1 MKLNQRLF
9 AAIVLSALC
18 ALPADAV
25 TGSWSYEHP
34 KVKSGEFVIHSAC
47 MIPAEGKLSKQ
58 GVKGHEGMA
67 KESDD
72 WSASLQNVVDAHLK
86 SAGVSLMPAI
96 SAGESGA
103 SDDEVR
109 QVVLQ
114 IQQKYDEVSAKLNS
128 KPRDIGKSRYTL
140 GDQVALLPCAA
151 KSDVLVFVEGEGQVL
166 TGGKKAMGMLIGGA
180 ANSGATLIL
189 TMADAKTGEILT
201 FARLVNI
208 NSFGGSE
215 QFMEDTEKAYGKALD
230 RQLSKMKIGQ
240 KPEKKDQ

>member
-1 MKLNQRLF
+1 MKANHWLF
-9 AAIVLSALC
+9 PAILLSAFC
-18 ALPADAV
+18 VLPARAT

-34 KVKSGEFVIHSAC
+34 KVKSGEFAIHSAC

-58 GVKGHEGMA
+58 GVKGREGMA

-72 WSASLQNVVDAHLK
+72 WSTNLQNVVEAHLK

-96 SAGESGA
+96 SAGQSGA

-109 QVVLQ
+109 QIVLQ
-114 IQQKYDEVSAKLNS
+114 IQQKYDEVAAKLNS
-128 KPRDIGKSRYTL
+128 KPKDIGKSRYTL
-140 GDQVALLPCAA
+140 GDQVTLLPCAA
-151 KSDVLVFVEGEGQVL
+151 NADVLVFVEGEGQVL
-166 TGGKKAMGMLIGGA
+166 TGGKKAMGMLFGGA

-208 NSFGGSE
+208 NGFGGSE

-230 RQLSKMKIGQ
+230 KQLAKMKVGQ
-240 KPEKKDQ
+240 SPAK

>member
-1 MKLNQRLF
+1 MKRNHWLSR
-9 AAIVLSALC
+9 AILVSALC
-18 ALPADAV
+18 VLPACAT

-34 KVKSGEFVIHSAC
+34 KVKSGEFAIRSAC

-58 GVKGHEGMA
+58 GVKGREGMA

-72 WSASLQNVVDAHLK
+72 WSTNLQNVVEAHLK
-86 SAGVSLMPAI
+86 LAGVSLMPAI

-103 SDDEVR
+103 SDDELR
-109 QVVLQ
+109 QIVLQ
-114 IQQKYDEVSAKLNS
+114 VQQKYDEIAAKLNS
-128 KPRDIGKSRYTL
+128 KPKDIGTSRFSL

-208 NSFGGSE
+208 TGGQ
-215 QFMEDTEKAYGKALD
+215 QFMDDTEKAYGKALD
-230 RQLSKMKIGQ
+230 KQLSKMKIGQ
-240 KPEKKDQ
+240 APAK

>member
-1 MKLNQRLF
+1 MKKRYGLF
-9 AAIVLSALC
+9 TVLLLSAIC
-18 ALPADAV
+18 VWPAGAV

-34 KVKSGEFVIHSAC
+34 KVKSGEFTIHSAC

-58 GVKGHEGMA
+58 GVKGREGMA
-67 KESDD
+67 KQSDD
-72 WSASLQNVVDAHLK
+72 WSTALENVVEAHLK

-96 SAGESGA
+96 SADESGA

-128 KPRDIGKSRYTL
+128 KPKEIGKSRYTL

-151 KSDVLVFVEGEGQVL
+151 KSDVLVFVQGEGQVL
-166 TGGKKAMGMLIGGA
+166 TGGKKTMGMLFGGA

-215 QFMEDTEKAYGKALD
+215 QFMDDTDKAYGKALD
-230 RQLSKMKIGQ
+230 KQLSKMKIGE
-240 KPEKKDQ
+240 KPPK

>member
-1 MKLNQRLF
+1 MNKKYWL
-9 AAIVLSALC
+9 
-18 ALPADAV
+18 LPAVLLSVVCVLPARAV

-34 KVKSGEFVIHSAC
+34 KVKSGEFAIHSAC
-47 MIPAEGKLSKQ
+47 MVPAEGKLSKQ
-58 GVKGHEGMA
+58 GVKGREGMA

-72 WSASLQNVVDAHLK
+72 WSAALENVVEAHLK

-96 SAGESGA
+96 SAADSGA

-128 KPRDIGKSRYTL
+128 KPKDIGKSRYTL
-140 GDQVALLPCAA
+140 GDQVTLLPCAA
-151 KSDVLVFVEGEGQVL
+151 KSDVLVFVQGEGQVL
-166 TGGKKAMGMLIGGA
+166 TGGKKAMGMLFGGA

-215 QFMEDTEKAYGKALD
+215 QFMDDTEKAYGKALD
-230 RQLSKMKIGQ
+230 KQLSKMKVGE
-240 KPEKKDQ
+240 KPPK

>member
-1 MKLNQRLF
+1 MKLSHWLF
-9 AAIVLSALC
+9 PAILLSTVC
-18 ALPADAV
+18 VLPARAT

-34 KVKSGEFVIHSAC
+34 KVKSGEFAIHSVC

-58 GVKGHEGMA
+58 GVKGREGMA

-72 WSASLQNVVDAHLK
+72 WSTNLQNVVEAHLK
-86 SAGVSLMPAI
+86 SAGVSLMPAL
-96 SAGESGA
+96 SAGDGGA

-114 IQQKYDEVSAKLNS
+114 IQQKYDDVAAKLNS
-128 KPRDIGKSRYTL
+128 KPKDIGKSRYTL

-151 KSDVLVFVEGEGQVL
+151 KSDVLVFVQGEGQVL
-166 TGGKKAMGMLIGGA
+166 TGGKKAMGMLIGGP

-201 FARLVNI
+201 FARIVNI

-230 RQLSKMKIGQ
+230 KQLAKMKVGQ
-240 KPEKKDQ
+240 SPGK

>member
-1 MKLNQRLF
+1 MKVNHWLF
-9 AAIVLSALC
+9 PAILLSALC
-18 ALPADAV
+18 VLPARAA

-34 KVKSGEFVIHSAC
+34 KVKSGEFAIRTAC
-47 MIPAEGKLSKQ
+47 MIPAEGKLSKL
-58 GVKGHEGMA
+58 GVKGREGMA

-72 WSASLQNVVDAHLK
+72 WSTNLQNVVEAHLK

-96 SAGESGA
+96 SAAESGA

-109 QVVLQ
+109 QVVLG

-128 KPRDIGKSRYTL
+128 KPKDIGKSRYTL

-151 KSDVLVFVEGEGQVL
+151 KSDVLVFVEGEGEVL
-166 TGGKKAMGMLIGGA
+166 TGGKKTMSMFIGGA
-180 ANSGATLIL
+180 ANSNATLIL

-208 NSFGGSE
+208 NGVAGG
-215 QFMEDTEKAYGKALD
+215 QKFMDDTEKAYGKALD
-230 RQLSKMKIGQ
+230 KQLGKMKVGQ
-240 KPEKKDQ
+240 GSGK